1 MHVRVVAEGA
11 GPGMESPHQSAPAAD
26 ASGVQSQCLEGRGR
40 SPQEQA
46 GHGLWVAA
54 GQRSQ
59 CLREGEGDQA
69 RRDWQQHTLL
79 VFQPLLGVRI
89 VACGTRPV
97 LTRVGALMRV
107 VAWLTMGHL
116 PAQALRATP
125 RHVMHGSQVCGWH
138 LGAEWSAV
146 VGAMAAEDVRA
157 FEYGKT
163 PKEKASE
170 RP

>member
-11 GPGMESPHQSAPAAD
+11 GPGMESPHQRDPAAD

-54 GQRSQ
+54 SQRSQ
-59 CLREGEGDQA
+59 YLREGEGDQA

-89 VACGTRPV
+89 VARGTRPV
-97 LTRVGALMRV
+97 LTRVGAIMIV
-107 VAWLTMGHL
+107 SAWLTMGHL
-116 PAQALRATP
+116 PAQTLRATLLN
-125 RHVMHGSQVCGWH
+125 VLHGSQVCGWH

-146 VGAMAAEDVRA
+146 VGAMAAEDVHA
-157 FEYGKT
+157 FEHGKT